1 MTMQKENVS
10 GQTTT
15 ERPVWTIEISFYEGE
30 VDPHSLYEGV
40 ETFVMKACPGFSGVV
55 SIVKEVPNAD

>member
-1 MTMQKENVS
+1 MT
-10 GQTTT
+10 QTTT

-40 ETFVMKACPGFSGVV
+40 ETFVMKTCPGFSGVV